1 MTENILE
8 FLILLFDI
16 PDELLNRLKSVSLSL
31 DLGVSLVILELP
43 LLKLLVDHVFV
54 LLKLSFFGPLISFDL
69 PPIGAVAL
77 IG

>member
-54 LLKLSFFGPLISFDL
+54 LLKLSFFGPLIGFDL
-69 PPIGAVAL
+69 PAIGAVAL

>member
-1 MTENILE
+1 MIEYILE
-8 FLILLFDI
+8 FLILLFDV
-16 PDELLNRLKSVSLSL
+16 PNELLYRLKSVSLSL
-31 DLGVSLVILELP
+31 YLSVSLVILELP

-69 PPIGAVAL
+69 PGIGALAL